1 MFNKAKKVSRDN
13 IAILL
18 QSIAKLATIQKQT
31 NLMNK
36 LYKIRADLIAQ
47 TIHSHNWKKIDAEID
62 FLIREL
68 QKGRYIEQQYTN
80 VVNAYCEQIESLIEY
95 RGTNDIIEINLQ
107 YRNAFTKKRDD
118 ALSIDKK
125 TEETKKNKDKA
136 EQLQLMLKTTLDE
149 ARQILYDREN
159 LITKAAELD
168 IGDIEELHY
177 AQQIEQCE
185 RRYNRMQLTIKDLVD
200 SIDVTEIEIASI
212 KDAYI
217 LNMLKNYSGSS
228 DKIKTNLIDNAVLQK
243 EISEAN
249 TDVIEFAKVV
259 DKDDIIQSHS
269 AGMAAINKRRAEKIN
284 LLDRGITELKNDEL
298 SKI

>member
-80 VVNAYCEQIESLIEY
+80 VVNAYCEQIESLIES
-95 RGTNDIIEINLQ
+95 NDIIEINLQ